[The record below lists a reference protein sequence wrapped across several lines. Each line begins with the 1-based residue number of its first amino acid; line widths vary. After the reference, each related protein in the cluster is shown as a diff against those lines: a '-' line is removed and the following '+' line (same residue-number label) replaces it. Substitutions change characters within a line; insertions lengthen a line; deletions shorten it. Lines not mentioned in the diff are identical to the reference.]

1 MTNSQII
8 INEAIANGI
17 YTMEEVEAILET
29 GHMIPVHTFQTWKNA
44 GYIVK
49 KGEHAKITT
58 RLWKFS
64 GKKAGKAES
73 DADMDGEA
81 DNSHYYLAKAFLF
94 TAEQVEKIATA

>member
-8 INEAIANGI
+8 ISEAIANGI
-17 YTMEEVEAILET
+17 YTKEEVEAILES
-29 GHMIPVHTFQTWKNA
+29 GHMIPVHTFTTWKSA
-44 GYIVK
+44 GYSVK
-49 KGEHAKITT
+49 KGEHAKIVT

-64 GKKAGKAES
+64 TKKAGSAE
-73 DADMDGEA
+73 ADEDGEA